1 MKTLIKMLLAGLISF
16 SAPVMAD
23 GGGSTAGGG
32 PVMFQAL
39 AIKALLSSDTLL
51 FKFDNQKAMF
61 IKSINHLS
69 WADGITNYE
78 LVTNGDCR
86 IPAQTIADESGTQ
99 YEVVIGDMTC
109 PE

>member
-1 MKTLIKMLLAGLISF
+1 MKTLIKMLLAGLVSF
-16 SAPVMAD
+16 STPIMAD

-32 PVMFQAL
+32 PVVFQAL
-39 AIKALLSSDTLL
+39 AIKALMSSDALL
-51 FKFDNQKAMF
+51 FKFDNQKAMY
-61 IKSINHLS
+61 IKSLNHLS

-78 LVTNGDCR
+78 IVTNGDCR
-86 IPAQTIADESGTQ
+86 ILAQTIADDNGTA